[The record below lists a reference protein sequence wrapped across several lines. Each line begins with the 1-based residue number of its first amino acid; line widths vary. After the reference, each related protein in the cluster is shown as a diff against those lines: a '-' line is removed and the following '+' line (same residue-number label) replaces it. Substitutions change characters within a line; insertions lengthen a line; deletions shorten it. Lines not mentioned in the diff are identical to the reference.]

1 MSVLPQLERDL
12 LEAAERRL
20 ATGSDGAGARAGD
33 RPRARLGARGA
44 RRRLR
49 LLALALVCVLATATI
64 ALAATGVILTGAPV
78 RPEGPLNPSAGEG
91 VPAPGASQLLP
102 LRVPDPEGGPPWGMR
117 IVRTTRGEV
126 CEQIGR
132 IQGGQLGEL
141 GIDGVFHDDGRFHPI
156 PADVLPETSRV
167 GAPSSQDD
175 ATETVSCQ
183 LAGQVSV
190 GEYVGVDRSAGAADG
205 HERAQPRSALRDIS
219 FGLLGRDAVSVHYR
233 EGSSVRSEPVLAPL
247 GAFLIVRRTAAHQR
261 AGAGYASLGTEGDLP
276 PSAPLIA
283 ITYRLDGR
291 LCERGPA
298 LAPGVTAHLSAPCS
312 RPHYP
317 SSRYTPP
324 ADLHERLHVQLRISH
339 RLITGVQLSFTAPL
353 AVTSARENY
362 SIRIPDVSCVEPPI
376 RGLRPRQAT
385 AHGYSG
391 TSLNRDVA
399 RGATVTQSLSGFA
412 LFSGLCGRPPFTT
425 HWTRHSATIEVVYQ
439 RAEGE
444 GQILVG
450 STTISEPPGT
460 RPAR

>member
-219 FGLLGRDAVSVHYR
+219 FGLLGARR
-233 EGSSVRSEPVLAPL
+233 RQRPL
-247 GAFLIVRRTAAHQR
+247 PRGLERPRRTR
-261 AGAGYASLGTEGDLP
+261 AGAARRLP
-276 PSAPLIA
+276 DRAAHSRAPA
-283 ITYRLDGR
+283 GGRRLRKPRHGR
-291 LCERGPA
+291 RPAALRTADRDHLPARRETLRTRTRPGARRHRAPQRPCARGRTIRVA
-298 LAPGVTAHLSAPCS
+298 ATRRRRTCTS
-312 RPHYP
+312 RCTCGCG
-317 SSRYTPP
+317 S
-324 ADLHERLHVQLRISH
+324 
-339 RLITGVQLSFTAPL
+339 
-353 AVTSARENY
+353 
-362 SIRIPDVSCVEPPI
+362 
-376 RGLRPRQAT
+376 AT
-385 AHGYSG
+385 A
-391 TSLNRDVA
+391 
-399 RGATVTQSLSGFA
+399 
-412 LFSGLCGRPPFTT
+412 
-425 HWTRHSATIEVVYQ
+425 
-439 RAEGE
+439 
-444 GQILVG
+444 
-450 STTISEPPGT
+450 
-460 RPAR
+460 